1 MQGCPDIT
9 TMEQAEAQL
18 PSSIL
23 PIDGLRRDDNGKLT
37 DDALNTIMDGLKSR
51 GIDIT
56 DADTRKKV
64 GTDLMLLMCSASKQ
78 GSFIYTHYGS
88 DIKGDA
94 AKKMIEKNTIVKD
107 IETISRRINDISPE
121 NPRKFVE
128 GWQNISGQASSTDK
142 LMKRLARDRAM
153 LEGFT
158 SDDLGEQKV
167 EISEQKNKIASNYLG
182 IYGFLNL
189 FAVGLILYL
198 AASK

>member
-18 PSSIL
+18 PSSII
-23 PIDGLRRDDNGKLT
+23 PIDGLRRDDNGRLT

-56 DADTRKKV
+56 DAETKKKL
-64 GTDLMLLMCSASKQ
+64 GMDLMLIMCSASKQ
-78 GSFIYTHYGS
+78 GSFIFNHYGS

-94 AKKMIEKNTIVKD
+94 AKKMIEKSMLVSD
-107 IETISRRINDISPE
+107 IETISRRLNDTSPE

-128 GWQNISGQASSTDK
+128 GWQNTSQASSTDN

-167 EISEQKNKIASNYLG
+167 EISEQKNRIASNYLG

>member
-1 MQGCPDIT
+1 
-9 TMEQAEAQL
+9 
-18 PSSIL
+18 
-23 PIDGLRRDDNGKLT
+23 
-37 DDALNTIMDGLKSR
+37 
-51 GIDIT
+51 
-56 DADTRKKV
+56 
-64 GTDLMLLMCSASKQ
+64 MCSASKQ